1 MQEDLA
7 LRELNL
13 AKNRA
18 AINHTDAQA
27 QRELAEKEAEYIK
40 FQTDSNN
47 FLREQTTKLTEL
59 EKRQI
64 EEKKQAA
71 LQAAE
76 EEKRALESLASARQN
91 MNTKLFDDLQK
102 MRDEEG
108 DILLGDIDTTDI
120 TKGSLLVAELFNNT
134 LKEQTLARL
143 EEEGRFAESME
154 LQKQFRIQELT
165 QMFMQNNV
173 SEYQASLDAKLQ
185 ADLEYEEELR
195 QSNERTEQF
204 KRDQTTK
211 TLDLIQFAA
220 TAAISIG
227 KNIFGESKGLAV
239 AQAVIDSLGAA
250 ISVMRDTR
258 GPVWKRLASAAVI
271 LSAGYA
277 NVKKIL
283 STKPG
288 SANTSGASAT
298 ASSAMSSMAVTPA
311 GTLVNQGLAGGMF
324 AQQVA
329 GEFTPATSRE
339 RNITIDANVDRRGLA
354 IAVREGER
362 SIRTQQFDYK

>member
-1 MQEDLA
+1 
-7 LRELNL
+7 
-13 AKNRA
+13 
-18 AINHTDAQA
+18 
-27 QRELAEKEAEYIK
+27 
-40 FQTDSNN
+40 
-47 FLREQTTKLTEL
+47 
-59 EKRQI
+59 
-64 EEKKQAA
+64 
-71 LQAAE
+71 
-76 EEKRALESLASARQN
+76 
-91 MNTKLFDDLQK
+91 
-102 MRDEEG
+102 
-108 DILLGDIDTTDI
+108 
-120 TKGSLLVAELFNNT
+120 
-134 LKEQTLARL
+134 
-143 EEEGRFAESME
+143 ME

-329 GEFTPATSRE
+329 GEFAPTTSRE